1 MELLIALLLQFG
13 ISFGNNGGDF
23 TIKWNDEL
31 ATKKLLSSSEYKE
44 YLANGGN
51 SLLDQAG
58 IPACNVTVMDW
69 IKK

>member
-13 ISFGNNGGDF
+13 ISFGNNDADF

-31 ATKKLLSSSEYKE
+31 ATKQLLSSSEYQE
-44 YLANGGN
+44 YLANGGE
-51 SLLDQAG
+51 SLLDKDG
-58 IPACNVTVMDW
+58 LPACNVTVMDW